1 MSDAWSH
8 DEVIYP
14 ELGRILSESQ
24 GERNEEIAY
33 ALAICAGY
41 AYAEVKGGADKVTL
55 RKRLARVGLQDNTC
69 KPIELSVDAMFIDST
84 AFVVRACEG
93 KVAIL
98 CYRGTEIAD
107 LTDWL
112 TDIDTEPETY
122 SFPQAPDR
130 RNWRVH
136 SGFYRSTRATW
147 DDVMAE
153 LASAGPEALYIT
165 GHSLGGA
172 MAAMAGV
179 MLRKDQDPRHRQVR
193 DALKAVYTYGQ
204 PMIGNVEF
212 ARECQADPFLRD
224 NVIRHVH
231 RNDIVPHLPPV
242 ATGPFAHF
250 GTEFRY
256 LNDPPGLES
265 PSGYWRRN
273 ASARQA
279 GMIDFALTPWEFVA
293 RRIPMAGSLVARW
306 RPIGAKIEAVADRVE
321 KAADTLHV
329 PFGRPPSFVCYS
341 IEDHAP
347 HHYIA
352 KLATPGVLSEFERE
366 RTSVS

>member
-1 MSDAWSH
+1 MSDARSH

-14 ELGRILSESQ
+14 KLCRILSDSQ
-24 GERNEEIAY
+24 GERNAEIAY

-41 AYAEVKGGADKVTL
+41 AYAEVTGGSDKDTL
-55 RKRLARVGLQDNTC
+55 RKRLARVGLRDNTC

-112 TDIDTEPETY
+112 TNIDTEPETY

-130 RNWRVH
+130 QKLRVH

-153 LASAGPEALYIT
+153 LVSIGPEVLYIT

-172 MAAMAGV
+172 MAAMAAV
-179 MLRKDQDPRHRQVR
+179 MLSKDQDPKHSQVR
-193 DALKAVYTYGQ
+193 KAFRAVYTYGQ

-212 ARECQADPFLRD
+212 ARMCQEDLFLEGK
-224 NVIRHVH
+224 VIRHAH
-231 RNDIVPHLPPV
+231 RNDIVPHLPPAV
-242 ATGPFAHF
+242 AGPFAHF

-265 PSGYWRRN
+265 PSRCWRRN
-273 ASARQA
+273 VPARQA
-279 GMIDFALTPWEFVA
+279 RMTEFALTPIEFVG
-293 RRIPMAGSLVARW
+293 RRIPVASTLIARW
-306 RPIGAKIEAVADRVE
+306 RPIGAKIQAVADRVVRF
-321 KAADTLHV
+321 ARL
-329 PFGRPPSFVCYS
+329 PSFIQPSFVCYS

-366 RTSVS
+366 RTSTS